1 MVALAIG
8 DVITGDVVEPDV
20 LVSAS
25 PSVGGLLDSLTGS
38 IGISGISARA
48 KPVASPSTSATP
60 SNTVAGTL
68 NSDVPRP
75 LDKDALRSFI
85 SSSMPFGWY
94 LVLLL
99 SLFQN
104 LFLCWCRFMY
114 LTGLLFFPPFL
125 VLIIC

>member
-60 SNTVAGTL
+60 SSNTVAGTL

-94 LVLLL
+94 LVLL
-99 SLFQN
+99 
-104 LFLCWCRFMY
+104 Y
-114 LTGLLFFPPFL
+114 HFFKIYFF
-125 VLIIC
+125 VGAGSCI

>member
-1 MVALAIG
+1 M
-8 DVITGDVVEPDV
+8 VEPDV

-48 KPVASPSTSATP
+48 KPVASPSISATP
-60 SNTVAGTL
+60 SSNTAIGAL

-75 LDKDALRSFI
+75 LDKDALRSFL

-94 LVLLL
+94 LVLLY

-104 LFLCWCRFMY
+104 LFL
-114 LTGLLFFPPFL
+114 
-125 VLIIC
+125 

>member
-1 MVALAIG
+1 MVAFAIG
-8 DVITGDVVEPDV
+8 DIITGDVGEPDV

-38 IGISGISARA
+38 IGISGISTRA
-48 KPVASPSTSATP
+48 KPVASPSTSVTP
-60 SNTVAGTL
+60 SSSTVTGAL

-94 LVLLL
+94 LVLLY
-99 SLFQN
+99 SLFKI
-104 LFLCWCRFMY
+104 Y
-114 LTGLLFFPPFL
+114 FF
-125 VLIIC
+125 VGGGSCI